1 MNRPGLVAPLDAIAD
16 SVVRAKPCY
25 FWTCSS
31 VVFRLQSPYPAQ
43 LNYSL
48 RAFPTVLAQSGP
60 IWPCTPLQV
69 AHMADVVGTVA
80 AVIHLASF
88 TLAIIHGAAKVGTA
102 LDGLANIGK
111 KLSRL
116 LILLAIVQSLEDWLT
131 AHPGLPVQSEFDRL
145 RDFLRETYTEIDE
158 LHRFCKKHDGQR
170 RSKRA
175 RVKWVLRDV
184 RKCAP
189 LSTRLQNTL
198 DELGIV
204 VATIHLCACIVSTC
218 VPTLP

>member
-1 MNRPGLVAPLDAIAD
+1 M
-16 SVVRAKPCY
+16 RAKPC
-25 FWTCSS
+25 FLVLFKRGFPPSKPISGATELLSKG
-31 VVFRLQSPYPAQ
+31 FRHWLSARRADPA
-43 LNYSL
+43 
-48 RAFPTVLAQSGP
+48 AH
-60 IWPCTPLQV
+60 PLQI

-116 LILLAIVQSLEDWLT
+116 LILLAIVQSLEDWLA

-175 RVKWVLRDV
+175 RVKWVLRDA
-184 RKCAP
+184 RKYAP

-204 VATIHLCACIVSTC
+204 VAAIHLCACIVSICVRTC
-218 VPTLP
+218 RS